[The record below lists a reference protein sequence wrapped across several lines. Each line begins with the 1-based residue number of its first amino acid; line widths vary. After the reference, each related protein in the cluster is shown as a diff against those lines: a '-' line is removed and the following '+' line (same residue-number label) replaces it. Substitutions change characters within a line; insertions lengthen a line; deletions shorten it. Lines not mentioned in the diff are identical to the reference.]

1 MSLRTFS
8 SCFWELPDGLRHHN
22 GTIPVI
28 GEQVRQY
35 RILSLIGSG
44 GMGVVYKAEDTRLK
58 RPVALKF
65 LQKQLVGDA
74 ASKERFINEARAASA
89 IDHPNICTI
98 YDIGE
103 KEDGQLFIA
112 MRYYE
117 GETLRARLRRTPLP
131 HEEARSIVLQLAGA
145 LGAAHARGIVHRDI
159 KPDNVFLTADG
170 VVKILDFGLAKLE
183 RLPHDSDTLSASGTV
198 AYMAPEQ
205 LRGEDADA
213 RSDIWALGIL
223 LFEMLTQR
231 LPFQGYIH
239 AAMMYSILNEE
250 PEDLAR
256 ILPDVPE
263 PLNVLYRECVR
274 KNREARPR
282 SAAEILAR
290 LAREQSPIPAPA
302 VRRSRRAALVTGAV
316 LATLLIAVVLWMLI
330 PRRAGLMT
338 RKEGRIPIAVLPF
351 TIIGA
356 IGPDSL
362 HSSEYWQGLF
372 ISELSG
378 NDELNIAPQIPLNA
392 LFREE
397 FPERQAFHL
406 DDRFSAFLHDN
417 GLEYAVIASMRPI
430 GDSLT
435 VEVRLIATSLLK
447 PYVMTLPVGKGGDPT
462 ETVKTLVANT
472 SEYFHIKAEMLKDP
486 SIGVWAT
493 RGSTD
498 RSAQYA
504 FLQGYYAI
512 VQGGSGEQ
520 GMREAIRCD
529 STFIAAHVFLI
540 SALLNKGRFED
551 VKVQFAMLQRLESH
565 AKAADQ
571 VLIRYARALI
581 ADNREEQIRSLEELL
596 RDNEANFVL
605 MTTLAAMKY
614 FGKPDVTALEY
625 RKTLDMIRPIISA
638 RWRNPLVY
646 GIAAECY
653 FRMGEKDS
661 AYALVENNAP
671 AGKDLVSL
679 AVFAVLKKRDGA
691 TDAVNNVLKDM
702 LFICDRRELSMDDG
716 LVKIAT
722 LMLRFNDTSF
732 AADLASQAM
741 AANENNASA
750 RLLFGNIAL
759 RRGHNAEAIAQY
771 TQALKADRGA
781 YVAHFGLG
789 EIYYRQGNAS
799 AALKEYKRFREF
811 ETKSE
816 EADTALARI
825 RQINAQAPS
834 LGARRPPR

>member
-1 MSLRTFS
+1 
-8 SCFWELPDGLRHHN
+8 
-22 GTIPVI
+22 VI
-28 GEQVRQY
+28 GEQVNQY

-44 GMGVVYKAEDTRLK
+44 GMGVVYKADDTRLK

-65 LQKQLVGDA
+65 LQKELVGDA
-74 ASKERFINEARAASA
+74 ASKERFINEARAASSL
-89 IDHPNICTI
+89 DHPNICTI

-103 KEDGQLFIA
+103 KDDGQLFIA

-117 GETLRARLRRTPLP
+117 GETLRARLRRAPVP
-131 HEEARSIVLQLAGA
+131 PAEARSIVMQLAGA
-145 LGAAHARGIVHRDI
+145 LGAAHARGIIHRDI

-183 RLPHDSDTLSASGTV
+183 RLAHDPDTLSASGTV

-205 LRGEDADA
+205 LRGEVADA
-213 RSDIWALGIL
+213 RADIWSLGIL

-250 PEDLAR
+250 AEDLVR
-256 ILPDVPE
+256 ILPGVPDA
-263 PLNVLYRECVR
+263 LNSLYRECVR
-274 KNREARPR
+274 KDRAMRPG
-282 SAAEILAR
+282 SAADILGR
-290 LAREQSPIPAPA
+290 LVTAQASPGAAP
-302 VRRSRRAALVTGAV
+302 VRSPRRAVLVAGVAI
-316 LATLLIAVVLWMLI
+316 ATLVVALALWLL
-330 PRRAGLMT
+330 PSKRAGLMT
-338 RKEGRIPIAVLPF
+338 PREGRIPIAVLPF
-351 TIIGA
+351 TITGA
-356 IGPDSL
+356 QGPDSL
-362 HSSEYWQGLF
+362 RSSEYWQGLF
-372 ISELSG
+372 ITELSG

-392 LFREE
+392 LYREE
-397 FPERQAFHL
+397 FP
-406 DDRFSAFLHDN
+406 DRHALQIDEHFSAFLQDN
-417 GLEYAVIASMRPI
+417 GLEYAVIASMRPMS
-430 GDSLT
+430 DSLSM
-435 VEVRLIATSLLK
+435 EVRLIAKSLLK
-447 PYVMTLPVGKGGDPT
+447 PYVMTLPIGKGVDPT

-512 VQGGSGEQ
+512 VQGGSGEK
-520 GMREAIRCD
+520 GMREAIRYD

-540 SALLNKGRFED
+540 SALLNKGRIED
-551 VKVQFAMLQRLESH
+551 VKAEFAMLQRLEPH

-614 FGKPDVTALEY
+614 FGKPDITTREY
-625 RKTLDMIRPIISA
+625 RKTLDMIRPVISA

-661 AYALVENNAP
+661 VYALVENNAP

-679 AVFAVLKKRDGA
+679 AIVAVLKKRDGA
-691 TDAVNNVLKDM
+691 TSVVNNVLKDM
-702 LFICDRRELSMDDG
+702 LFICDRRELSVDEG

-732 AADLASQAM
+732 AADLASQAL
-741 AANENNASA
+741 AANEANAAA
-750 RLLFGNIAL
+750 RVLRGNIAL
-759 RRGHNAEAIAQY
+759 RRGRVAEAMTNF
-771 TQALKADRGA
+771 TQALYADRDA
-781 YVAHFGLG
+781 YEAHFGLG
-789 EIYYRQGNAS
+789 EIYSRQGNTV